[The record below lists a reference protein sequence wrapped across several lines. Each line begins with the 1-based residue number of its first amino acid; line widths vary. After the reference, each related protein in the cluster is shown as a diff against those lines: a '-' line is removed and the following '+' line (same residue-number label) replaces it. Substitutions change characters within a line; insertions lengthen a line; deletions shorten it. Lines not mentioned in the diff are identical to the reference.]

1 MSYMI
6 QECKF
11 NPLCDVEEVVPELA
25 PDISE
30 MMTTH
35 TVPASSS
42 VETPYSNEDDIK
54 KVGRYLRDKVD
65 IAIAKMRLDAS
76 LASSAESQSPA
87 ASAGQTEKS

>member
-1 MSYMI
+1 MV

-11 NPLCDVEEVVPELA
+11 NPLCDVEQVVPELA

-54 KVGRYLRDKVD
+54 KVGHYLRDKVD

-76 LASSAESQSPA
+76 LASSSGNNDPSPSPGQAE
-87 ASAGQTEKS
+87 